1 MDVVG
6 AKILVMVLTSVIP
19 ILLSLL
25 PLWFKSYLVPS
36 KNSKSYWR
44 PVLTSVLLCF
54 GGGVLLATSLVHLLP
69 EVWLNLGIIVA
80 TLDIYFSSQIAE
92 NLAVLETGIEP
103 LAEILLCCGFFLIY
117 FVEDLVYICCGNLD
131 YSEST
136 EEIVMTECV
145 NLSPYFQF

>member
-69 EVWLNLGIIVA
+69 EVRLNFGTV
-80 TLDIYFSSQIAE
+80 D
-92 NLAVLETGIEP
+92 
-103 LAEILLCCGFFLIY
+103 
-117 FVEDLVYICCGNLD
+117 
-131 YSEST
+131 
-136 EEIVMTECV
+136 
-145 NLSPYFQF
+145 